1 MKARVVDGIIVEIL
15 KPVTGFSI
23 EQCFHEDILADCKD
37 VYEGANV
44 GDKYDPPSPALPPP
58 PLPAPAVAPAPEA
71 PIPAATPKPETP
83 APAAA

>member
-1 MKARVVDGIIVEIL
+1 MKVRVVDGIIVEVL

-23 EQCFHEDILADCKD
+23 EQCFHEDILAQCEDA
-37 VYEGANV
+37 YGEANV

-58 PLPAPAVAPAPEA
+58 PPPAPAVAPAPEA
-71 PIPAATPKPETP
+71 PIPAAAPQPETP